1 MTQGHFKDLV
11 LQSENTV
18 LGKFGLKKLCPK
30 VNRFLSESKMTTTT
44 DPLAAKQMPIWFFA
58 LCEGNMLQFHKQN
71 IFII

>member
-1 MTQGHFKDLV
+1 
-11 LQSENTV
+11 
-18 LGKFGLKKLCPK
+18 
-30 VNRFLSESKMTTTT
+30 MTTTT